1 MTYITL
7 PNSHYFSETDLKKV
21 LLEVLDSKH
30 HPLILT
36 LKRRAIVK
44 EVIANKDKILG
55 IWMTKEQVEY
65 LQKKRE
71 KNREPEYLVK
81 EDLEYVRSY
90 FTTRNDSAIK
100 RLQYDI
106 IKVFL
111 GVGLRVQE
119 LCDFEP
125 GWVEP
130 ENYRVKVLGKGKKWR
145 WTHVS
150 EDLIN
155 LLLSIEKKYAV
166 HQNGLF
172 KNSYGKNY
180 QPMFVNLRGK
190 PFTPRHIQK
199 FMETVS
205 GHLPQL
211 SHPLHPHLLR
221 HTYAVFRIMDHPTLS
236 IEELRQD
243 MGHDDINTT
252 AGYFAL
258 AEAERIKM
266 AKKRE
271 DKNQLIPFRDDIKA
285 KFCVFCGDSLPREAL
300 FCSGCGKKQE

>member
-1 MTYITL
+1 MEYLTL
-7 PNSHYFSETDLKKV
+7 PHSHYFSETDLKKV

-30 HPLILT
+30 HSLILT

-44 EVIANKDKILG
+44 EVITNKDKIIG
-55 IWMTKEQVEY
+55 IWMTKEQLDY

-71 KNREPEYLVK
+71 KNREPEYLVE
-81 EDLEYVRSY
+81 EDLGFIRTY
-90 FTTRNDSAIK
+90 FLARNDSAIK
-100 RLQYDI
+100 RLQHDI

-130 ENYRVKVLGKGKKWR
+130 ENYRVKILGKGKKWR
-145 WTHVS
+145 WSHVS
-150 EDLIN
+150 EDTIN

-166 HQNGLF
+166 HQNELF

-180 QPMFVNLRGK
+180 QPLFVNLRGK
-190 PFTPRHIQK
+190 PFTPRHVQK

-211 SHPLHPHLLR
+211 SHSLHPHLLR
-221 HTYAVFRIMDHPTLS
+221 HTYAVFRIMNTPNLS

-271 DKNQLIPFRDDIKA
+271 EKIQPVLNREDFKT
-285 KFCVFCGDSLPREAL
+285 KFCVFCGGSLPYDAL
-300 FCSGCGKKQE
+300 FCSGCGKKQ